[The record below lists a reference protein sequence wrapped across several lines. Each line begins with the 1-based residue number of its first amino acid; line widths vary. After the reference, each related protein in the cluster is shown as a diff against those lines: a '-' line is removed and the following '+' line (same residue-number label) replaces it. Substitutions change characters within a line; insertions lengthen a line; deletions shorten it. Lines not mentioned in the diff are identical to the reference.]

1 MGLLI
6 EILAFPL
13 LGPLRGLTFIA
24 EKVKEMVDAE
34 LAPGEDQLRG
44 QLFELELRRELED
57 LSEGEYLAEE
67 SALLERLDL
76 LQEERE
82 AA

>member
-6 EILAFPL
+6 EILASPL

-24 EKVKEMVDAE
+24 EEVKEMVDAE
-34 LAPGEDQLRG
+34 LVPGEDQLRG

-57 LSEGEYLAEE
+57 LSEEEYLAEE
-67 SALLERLDL
+67 SALLERLEL
-76 LQEERE
+76 LREEKE